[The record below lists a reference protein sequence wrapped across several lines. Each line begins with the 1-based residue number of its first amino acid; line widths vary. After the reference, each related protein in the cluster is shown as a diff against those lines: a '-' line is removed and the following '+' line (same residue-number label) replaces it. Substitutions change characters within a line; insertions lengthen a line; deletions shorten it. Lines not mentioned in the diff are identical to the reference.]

1 MFIKRRVAASAA
13 VIAALAVGAPVAS
26 GSAATT
32 PASGPAVGAYSC
44 PLGITDPATGCGPY
58 WRVDPPLRSYP
69 YRLLLGQ

>member
-1 MFIKRRVAASAA
+1 VD
-13 VIAALAVGAPVAS
+13 S
-26 GSAATT
+26 GSVATM
-32 PASGPAVGAYSC
+32 PVVGSAVGAYSC